1 MAALN
6 RTTRRRLQKLP
17 LIPSVWEGDRRP
29 IETSPPGEPFTG
41 DPSTKSPTHCII
53 WVDGSQAIVRA
64 IESVDPSAGPQAI
77 VRTLLRAME
86 APHSPAKPGRPQKII
101 VKDRELQFFL
111 RGALQELDITIEYV
125 KHLPLIDQLF
135 QELQQ
140 VTHRK
145 PPDLPPQLAPALE
158 KIAQQIWQDA
168 PWDILQDHHVIA
180 INITPQGS
188 EEPTSLYAVVM
199 GKLGLDHGILLYRT
213 LESIKQFRASILEN
227 ISPVEMEEAFLSQD
241 CLFLTFAEETEE
253 FALSSTDRA
262 RLITPKFASAPTP
275 TFGTLHPLEGLR
287 GYLYEEEAINTLI
300 ALEALHRFFT
310 AHRRQIKQ
318 WTEADQ
324 PSSATDMS
332 VSATYTLELPP
343 KSPESKQFTAEVS
356 TLPAL
361 AIELADMET
370 DLDEDDF
377 ESNSPLL
384 LDDLVPANSFLSI
397 GAIPW
402 HTVELL
408 RTGIP
413 NHQEANVTTAGD
425 GLPIVI
431 IQTTRPKAKVMIE
444 QLQQAGGIKGIC
456 FNLGEDPLEGS
467 GYDLGIIQTEDGKL
481 HLFGEFSNDDPIHQA
496 ARLKWDDR
504 SRHTKG
510 YCGLII
516 AMGVTG
522 QSRGNPQ
529 LKDMLALFE
538 TRALSSQ
545 DLDLGILQRIPMPF

>member
-6 RTTRRRLQKLP
+6 RTTQHRLQKLP

-29 IETSPPGEPFTG
+29 IEHTSPVEPSIG
-41 DPSTKSPTHCII
+41 DSSAKSPTHCII
-53 WVDGSQAIVRA
+53 WVDGSQGIIRA
-64 IESVDPSAGPQAI
+64 IESVDPSAGPHAI

-86 APHSPAKPGRPQKII
+86 APQSPAKPGRPQKII

-125 KHLPLIDQLF
+125 KNLPLIDQIF

-140 VTHRK
+140 ATHNQ
-145 PPDLPPQLAPALE
+145 PPHLPPQLAPALE

-180 INITPQGS
+180 IHITPQNG
-188 EEPTSLYAVVM
+188 EEPSSLYAVVM

-213 LESIKQFRASILEN
+213 LESIKQFRASVLEN

-253 FALSSTDRA
+253 FALSRLDRA
-262 RLITPKFASAPTP
+262 RLIPHKLGPAPAP

-287 GYLYEEEAINTLI
+287 GYLYEEEAINALV

-318 WTEADQ
+318 WAEGYHV
-324 PSSATDMS
+324 SSATTQAI
-332 VSATYTLELPP
+332 SATIPLELPP

-361 AIELADMET
+361 AIELANMEI
-370 DLDEDDF
+370 DLDEDD
-377 ESNSPLL
+377 SSDPKAL
-384 LDDLVPANSFLSI
+384 LDDLVPTNSFLSI

-408 RTGIP
+408 RTVRP

-431 IQTTRPKAKVMIE
+431 IQTTRPKAKAMIE

-456 FNLGEDPLEGS
+456 FNLGEDPLKGS
-467 GYDLGIIQTEDGKL
+467 EYDLGIIQTEDGNL
-481 HLFGEFSNDDPIHQA
+481 HLFGEFSFRDPIHQA
-496 ARLKWDDR
+496 ARLKWDER
-504 SRHTKG
+504 GRHTKG

-516 AMGVTG
+516 AMGLTG
-522 QSRGNPQ
+522 KSRGNPQ
-529 LKDMLALFE
+529 IKDMLALFE

-545 DLDLGILQRIPMPF
+545 DLNLGILQRIPMPF

>member
-1 MAALN
+1 M
-6 RTTRRRLQKLP
+6 
-17 LIPSVWEGDRRP
+17 
-29 IETSPPGEPFTG
+29 
-41 DPSTKSPTHCII
+41 
-53 WVDGSQAIVRA
+53 DGSQAIVRA
-64 IESVDPSAGPQAI
+64 IESVDPSAGPHAI

-86 APHSPAKPGRPQKII
+86 APQSPAKPGRPQKII

-125 KHLPLIDQLF
+125 KNLPLIDQIF
-135 QELQQ
+135 QELHQA
-140 VTHRK
+140 THNH
-145 PPDLPPQLAPALE
+145 PPHLPPQHAPALE

-180 INITPQGS
+180 IHITPQGS

-199 GKLGLDHGILLYRT
+199 GKLGLDYGILLYRT
-213 LESIKQFRASILEN
+213 LESIKQFRASVLES
-227 ISPVEMEEAFLSQD
+227 ISPVQMEEAFLSQD

-253 FALSSTDRA
+253 FAISSTDRG
-262 RLITPKFASAPTP
+262 RLITPTPASASAPAP

-300 ALEALHRFFT
+300 ALEALHRFFK

-318 WTEADQ
+318 WAEADQ
-324 PSSATDMS
+324 PSSAIEQAI
-332 VSATYTLELPP
+332 SATIPLELPP

-361 AIELADMET
+361 AIELANMET

-467 GYDLGIIQTEDGKL
+467 EHDLGIIQTEDGKL

-545 DLDLGILQRIPMPF
+545 DLDLGILQRIPISF